1 MDKKD
6 DNTKTLERI
15 FIFVTSLVVIL
26 ICVLIYVT
34 TKTRY
39 SQNRFKLL
47 DNSGGRK
54 EVD

>member
-1 MDKKD
+1 MDEKD
-6 DNTKTLERI
+6 DNTAALEKV
-15 FIFVTSLVVIL
+15 FILVTSLVVIL

-54 EVD
+54 